1 VVLDECHNFLHLP
14 IGIDDALAEAR
25 GLHTSFVLA
34 HQYLGQLSGDMA
46 EAIDANARN
55 KVYFALAPRDA
66 IDQARHLRPYL
77 DDGDLIRLGGY
88 EVVLRPVAGGRIV
101 PPVTADTEP
110 PPPVEPG
117 RAGALRQAARA
128 HTGLPQGKR
137 RELLGETAT
146 ASAPATSDQST
157 SADAPVPDLVGRNT
171 FATQRPERG
180 EWSNETSNEQSNE
193 FFNES
198 DDSPEHAPLNTPYAH
213 VDADVEERWT
223 GTD

>member
-1 VVLDECHNFLHLP
+1 MASHHRSRPHPEDDRPDASVILDECHNFLHLP

-34 HQYLGQLSGDMA
+34 HQYLGQLSGEMA

-66 IDQARHLRPYL
+66 TAQARQLRPYL

-110 PPPVEPG
+110 PPRRSKAVPASCGGRPG
-117 RAGALRQAARA
+117 STPACRWPSG
-128 HTGLPQGKR
+128 GGC
-137 RELLGETAT
+137 
-146 ASAPATSDQST
+146 SANPPPAWSPTTRPCPATS
-157 SADAPVPDLVGRNT
+157 
-171 FATQRPERG
+171 
-180 EWSNETSNEQSNE
+180 
-193 FFNES
+193 
-198 DDSPEHAPLNTPYAH
+198 
-213 VDADVEERWT
+213 
-223 GTD
+223 